1 MVFLKIK
8 NISVLLIVF
17 LIVFSVSGCRKNS
30 DNNFLSSENSLL
42 SVVETESSD
51 VSSLISVPSEPE
63 TENSQAEEISDISSA
78 EKPQDSVSTV
88 VSSKPTVETV
98 CIHSYQSTKIEKTCT
113 QDGYTQHVCSK
124 CGDIYKDNIVSASHN
139 FVNYYCTICN
149 VADKS
154 NAGIIVYN
162 YVQANGVSE
171 EYYSSNVFSFGN
183 GLYKVSALNSGW
195 LFFEYNDSN
204 NDEIIKLSV
213 YSGILKDDCYLEY
226 FKADSKV
233 EFEFHKENLHSKE
246 PDSVWN
252 QMNHY
257 GSISKNQMISDIRF
271 KIDGFMLQFQNNL
284 LNNLGLTLKDFGFSN
299 FN

>member
-1 MVFLKIK
+1 MKIEIK
-8 NISVLLIVF
+8 NISVLLIV
-17 LIVFSVSGCRKNS
+17 IAIIFSVSGCRKNP
-30 DNNFLSSENSLL
+30 DNDFISSETSLP

-51 VSSLISVPSEPE
+51 VSSVISVPSKVESE
-63 TENSQAEEISDISSA
+63 SSKSDEISNVSSDD
-78 EKPQDSVSTV
+78 EPQNSISTV
-88 VSSKPTVETV
+88 ESSKPSVETV
-98 CIHSYQSTKIEKTCT
+98 CIHSYQSTKVEKTCT
-113 QDGYTQHVCSK
+113 QDGYTHHICSK
-124 CGDIYKDNIVSASHN
+124 CGHTYNDSIVSAGHN
-139 FVNYYCTICN
+139 FVNYYCTVCN

-162 YVQANGVSE
+162 YVQAKGVPE

-183 GLYKVSALNSGW
+183 GLYKVSALDSGW

-233 EFEFHKENLHSKE
+233 EFEFHKENLHSRE

-252 QMNHY
+252 QMHHY
-257 GSISKNQMISDIRF
+257 GSISKNQMISDIRS

-284 LNNLGLTLKDFGFSN
+284 LDTLGLTLKDFGFSN

>member
-1 MVFLKIK
+1 MKIK
-8 NISVLLIVF
+8 NISVLLMFIAIFFVT
-17 LIVFSVSGCRKNS
+17 GCRKNS
-30 DNNFLSSENSLL
+30 DNDFLSSENSLP

-51 VSSLISVPSEPE
+51 VSSIVSVPSV
-63 TENSQAEEISDISSA
+63 TESEISNISSVS
-78 EKPQDSVSTV
+78 KPQDSVSTV
-88 VSSKPTVETV
+88 VSSKPTVETA

-124 CGDIYKDNIVSASHN
+124 CGDTYKDNIVSASHN

-149 VADKS
+149 AADKS

-162 YVQANGVSE
+162 YVQANGISE
-171 EYYSSNVFSFGN
+171 PYYSSNVLSFGN
-183 GLYKVSALNSGW
+183 DLYKVSALDSGW
-195 LFFEYNDSN
+195 IFLEYNDSN
-204 NDEIIKLSV
+204 NDETIKLSV

-233 EFEFHKENLHSKE
+233 EFEFHKENLHSSE

-271 KIDGFMLQFQNNL
+271 KIDDFMLQFQNNL
-284 LNNLGLTLKDFGFSN
+284 LNKLGLTLKDFGFTN